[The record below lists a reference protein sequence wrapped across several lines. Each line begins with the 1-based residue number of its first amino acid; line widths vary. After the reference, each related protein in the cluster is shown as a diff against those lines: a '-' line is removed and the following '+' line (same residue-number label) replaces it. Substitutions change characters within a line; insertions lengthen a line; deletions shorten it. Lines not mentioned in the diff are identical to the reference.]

1 MFSNTK
7 LYFLQFLS
15 ENKLRDMGEDM
26 DNFNKYTLS
35 YLKKNYLRH
44 CERHAVDIQRM
55 SLK

>member
-15 ENKLRDMGEDM
+15 ENKLRNMGEDM

-35 YLKKNYLRH
+35 YFKKIILDTVRDMQLIFR
-44 CERHAVDIQRM
+44 EWV
-55 SLK
+55 